1 MIFDLARLS
10 NEKPRG
16 IFRSLAERPGKRRKF
31 SHDSLRTLN
40 RRPKALISVHYD
52 SHHGGKEERK
62 GKSQLGLVCAT
73 RRRRRSP
80 SERGKFICNMLRR
93 ITSDVFPLSH
103 LRSRN
108 EAPHA
113 AERESLSVYYS
124 PRADEVDRSV
134 VAALRE
140 RRNILFPN
148 SLTFFL

>member
-1 MIFDLARLS
+1 MIFDLARLG

-16 IFRSLAERPGKRRKF
+16 IFRSLAERPGKWRKF

-62 GKSQLGLVCAT
+62 GESQLGLVCAT

-93 ITSDVFPLSH
+93 ITSDVFSSFASSQQERSASRCWTRIAFSLLFTASRWSGSF
-103 LRSRN
+103 RSRC
-108 EAPHA
+108 
-113 AERESLSVYYS
+113 
-124 PRADEVDRSV
+124 
-134 VAALRE
+134 VAWKE
-140 RRNILFPN
+140 KHSF
-148 SLTFFL
+148 S